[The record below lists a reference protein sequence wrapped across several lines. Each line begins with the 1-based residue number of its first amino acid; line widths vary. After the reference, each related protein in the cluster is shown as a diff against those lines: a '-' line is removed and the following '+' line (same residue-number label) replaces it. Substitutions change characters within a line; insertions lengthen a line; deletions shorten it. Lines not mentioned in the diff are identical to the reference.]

1 MMSEVTQIPLVTI
14 AIPSYNHE
22 QYIQD
27 AIKSALNQT
36 YENIELII
44 IDDGS
49 TDDSVNKI
57 KDLLTQ
63 CKDRF
68 VRFEFRHRTNKGL
81 CNTLNETLEWANGE
95 YFCTLA
101 SDDLMLPEKVAIQI
115 ESFNKYPNAAA
126 ICGGFKAINEKNQI
140 TSTRVNPFKI
150 YDFQTIFLHMF
161 DLPASSQMIKTQIL
175 KEVKGFN
182 PNTKVED
189 FDLWLKL
196 SKLNKEIIYIPYL
209 LIHYRLHDKNFSKN
223 LDLMYNEIIKILNN
237 YKEDKNYPKA
247 LYRVQKIYKVRP
259 IQKKS
264 PFKATILRLKYYL
277 TYILSKAV

>member
-1 MMSEVTQIPLVTI
+1 M
-14 AIPSYNHE
+14 
-22 QYIQD
+22 
-27 AIKSALNQT
+27 
-36 YENIELII
+36 
-44 IDDGS
+44 G
-49 TDDSVNKI
+49 NKI
-57 KDLLTQ
+57 SLSKKIKQRLRQYKL
-63 CKDRF
+63 KF
-68 VRFEFRHRTNKGL
+68 
-81 CNTLNETLEWANGE
+81 
-95 YFCTLA
+95 LA
-101 SDDLMLPEKVAIQI
+101 L
-115 ESFNKYPNAAA
+115 
-126 ICGGFKAINEKNQI
+126 
-140 TSTRVNPFKI
+140 
-150 YDFQTIFLHMF
+150 
-161 DLPASSQMIKTQIL
+161 L

-223 LDLMYNEIIKILNN
+223 LDLMYSEIIKILNN
-237 YKEDKNYPKA
+237 HKEDKNYSKA